1 MSYSLFNEIAV
12 GCGLPQELEELPDPA
27 PEPKG
32 RVRSSDV
39 AARGAG
45 AAASDAS
52 DRGKLS
58 PRLERSRIYDGP
70 ERCGRIPLCVLYTP
84 ERVHA
89 MFARMR
95 DNLHELADRH
105 ASEVESLR
113 AELDEVRALYAEL
126 RAASLARQR
135 AEAELARLL
144 PRARD
149 RTS

>member
-1 MSYSLFNEIAV
+1 
-12 GCGLPQELEELPDPA
+12 
-27 PEPKG
+27 
-32 RVRSSDV
+32 
-39 AARGAG
+39 
-45 AAASDAS
+45 
-52 DRGKLS
+52 
-58 PRLERSRIYDGP
+58 
-70 ERCGRIPLCVLYTP
+70 
-84 ERVHA
+84 